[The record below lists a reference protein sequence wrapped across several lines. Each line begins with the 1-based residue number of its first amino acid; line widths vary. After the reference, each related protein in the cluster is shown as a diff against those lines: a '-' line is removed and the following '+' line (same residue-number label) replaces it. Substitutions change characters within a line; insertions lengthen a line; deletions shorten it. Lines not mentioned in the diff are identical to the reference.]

1 MTFPLCVDRQSESEP
16 GPQAGDSDLA
26 SFPPSLPRHQ
36 EQEGIIAIFA
46 LDLFLLHSFIYLCAC
61 FRRHVSHGALVE
73 LRITCG
79 SYFSPSIM

>member
-1 MTFPLCVDRQSESEP
+1 MTFPLCADGQSESEP
-16 GPQAGDSDLA
+16 QSQAGDANLA
-26 SFPPSLPRHQ
+26 SFPPSLARHQ